1 MASCKRYFVL
11 FLDRLPD
18 YPKNQ
23 LHDLEVDEFCLEE
36 LRRISDGQNKINRI
50 IDFIREEMMTT
61 GMAHLGN
68 QGLVVLYDEKGP
80 TAWIRSGHGKE
91 G

>member
-1 MASCKRYFVL
+1 MLFFKLDKDLWPSCKAFVL

-36 LRRISDGQNKINRI
+36 LRRISDGQ
-50 IDFIREEMMTT
+50 
-61 GMAHLGN
+61 
-68 QGLVVLYDEKGP
+68 
-80 TAWIRSGHGKE
+80 KE
-91 G
+91 D

>member
-1 MASCKRYFVL
+1 MLFFKLDKDLYFLVDTFVL

-36 LRRISDGQNKINRI
+36 LRRISDGQ
-50 IDFIREEMMTT
+50 
-61 GMAHLGN
+61 
-68 QGLVVLYDEKGP
+68 
-80 TAWIRSGHGKE
+80 KE
-91 G
+91 D